1 MRGAGRSALRR
12 VLSFLTGLAFL
23 GGVLLLAIRAYTAW
37 VTLD

>member
-12 VLSFLTGLAFL
+12 VLSFLTGLALL

-37 VTLD
+37 VILD